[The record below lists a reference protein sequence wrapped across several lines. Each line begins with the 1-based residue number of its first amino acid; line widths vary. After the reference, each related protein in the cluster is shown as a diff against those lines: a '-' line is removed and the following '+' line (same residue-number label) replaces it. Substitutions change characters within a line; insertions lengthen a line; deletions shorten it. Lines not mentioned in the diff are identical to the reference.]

1 MNLVETLNAQLQA
14 AAQDLE
20 KANKEL
26 EAMIERHKKEREAA
40 KATVKL
46 LEKFLKDV
54 ESKIDKLQVK

>member
-40 KATVKL
+40 KASVKL

>member
-40 KATVKL
+40 KASVKL

-54 ESKIDKLQVK
+54 ESKIDKLQKP

>member
-40 KATVKL
+40 KASVRL

>member
-40 KATVKL
+40 KASVKL

-54 ESKIDKLQVK
+54 ENKIDKLQKP

>member
-40 KATVKL
+40 KASVKL

-54 ESKIDKLQVK
+54 ENKIDKLQVK

>member
-40 KATVKL
+40 KAAVKL

-54 ESKIDKLQVK
+54 ENKIDKLQKP